1 MKITG
6 KTLGRWGEE
15 QALKY
20 LERNGVKILG
30 KNIFTEYGEID
41 LLGTEDGVLL
51 FVEVKTAQTRKF
63 GFPEVS
69 VNSRK
74 MDHMNR
80 AAQKYLQDHEEN
92 SGDYR
97 IDVISIEVN
106 NKKKSEIRWFKNV
119 ITD

>member
-20 LERNGVKILG
+20 LVNHGVEILG

-41 LLGTEDGVLL
+41 LLGIQDKVLL

-69 VNSRK
+69 VNTRK
-74 MDHMNR
+74 MDHMVK
-80 AAQKYLQDHEEN
+80 AAQKYLQDHEEISN
-92 SGDYR
+92 DWR
-97 IDVISIEVN
+97 IDVISIEIN
-106 NKKKSEIRWFKNV
+106 SNKPEIKWFKNV
-119 ITD
+119 VTE

>member
-15 QALKY
+15 QASKY
-20 LERNGVKILG
+20 LERHGVKILG

-41 LLGTEDGVLL
+41 LLGTEEGVLL

-97 IDVISIEVN
+97 IDVISIEIN
-106 NKKKSEIRWFKNV
+106 NKKESEIRWFKNV